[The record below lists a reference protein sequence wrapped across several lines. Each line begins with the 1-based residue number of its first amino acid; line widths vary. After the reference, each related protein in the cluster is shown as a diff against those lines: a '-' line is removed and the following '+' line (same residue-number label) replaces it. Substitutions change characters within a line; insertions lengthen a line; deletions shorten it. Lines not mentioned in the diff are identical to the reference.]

1 MVHVVLV
8 GIYTRLVHC
17 LLHLH
22 QCRYKYEKLQE
33 CYRGVLVVNIM
44 SDDPCVPNNEHSLGV
59 RPRGIKVVGQDL
71 LLQVVFR
78 NIGDERGCHGNV
90 RITGFLASF
99 PPLHDFIKLF
109 IPCCRSLV
117 ICLDDATALSK
128 ELLR

>member
-1 MVHVVLV
+1 MVLLLQYVVAV
-8 GIYTRLVHC
+8 DGACSIGWHIMDTRLVHC

-71 LLQVVFR
+71 LLQVAFT

-90 RITGFLASF
+90 HITGFERCFLRCTTSSSFSSLAVGV
-99 PPLHDFIKLF
+99 L
-109 IPCCRSLV
+109 
-117 ICLDDATALSK
+117 
-128 ELLR
+128 